1 VLLAGHP
8 FLNGT
13 WNSLRRA
20 GVTGITNS
28 GERGGGSPYSC
39 SLCNLRSVCI
49 LLVTTFEPQVTVAW
63 GVCSGDDSKDILS
76 FAQATCG
83 EIILGEFIGIL
94 LKGGLRPL
102 CLTPVWG
109 VSPEGDEVL

>member
-1 VLLAGHP
+1 
-8 FLNGT
+8 
-13 WNSLRRA
+13 
-20 GVTGITNS
+20 
-28 GERGGGSPYSC
+28 
-39 SLCNLRSVCI
+39 
-49 LLVTTFEPQVTVAW
+49 
-63 GVCSGDDSKDILS
+63 VCSGDDSKDILS